1 VLGMMV
7 DIFEGDQV
15 VTPHIKVDPAVGVDA
30 QPNNDLAE
38 SETSKTS

>member
-15 VTPHIKVDPAVGVDA
+15 MTPHIKVDPVDDVDA
-30 QPNNDLAE
+30 QPNNNPR
-38 SETSKTS
+38 